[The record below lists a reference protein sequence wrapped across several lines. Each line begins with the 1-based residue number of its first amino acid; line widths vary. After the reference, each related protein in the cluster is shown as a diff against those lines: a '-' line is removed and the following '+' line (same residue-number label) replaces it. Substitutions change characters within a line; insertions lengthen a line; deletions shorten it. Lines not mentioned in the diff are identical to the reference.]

1 MESGSCKTC
10 MGGFHKEHGL
20 CVACRNIPGFVD
32 QGGSTCDAYVEAGVC
47 VEGVIDETKFH
58 THFAQM
64 SLEDYRRDGAQNLA
78 SKEDEL
84 KIKFKKLR
92 KKIKICMSQKHLK
105 LEPCSFFMLCSTELS
120 PKDACCA
127 CGGGWFSEN
136 GWL

>member
-84 KIKFKKLR
+84 KIKFKKL
-92 KKIKICMSQKHLK
+92 
-105 LEPCSFFMLCSTELS
+105 LEKNQDLHESKASKTGALQFLHVVFH
-120 PKDACCA
+120 
-127 CGGGWFSEN
+127 
-136 GWL
+136 